1 VLLCCTYVNVVRVCV
16 CVCVLMYASGMWI
29 YVCVCVCV
37 CVCVDTVTTSGV
49 LLLLN
54 ACMGKLYFYGTHV
67 CKHVHVHTHMHIHM
81 LVRLCDNNRSV
92 CSIYLLKDHSLDQM
106 QLTVCD
112 CACVV

>member
-1 VLLCCTYVNVVRVCV
+1 MCACLCMCQVRG
-16 CVCVLMYASGMWI
+16 Y
-29 YVCVCVCV
+29 VCV
-37 CVCVDTVTTSGV
+37 CVCVDTVATSVV

-54 ACMGKLYFYGTHV
+54 ACVGILYFYGTHV

-81 LVRLCDNNRSV
+81 LVRLCYNIRTV

>member
-1 VLLCCTYVNVVRVCV
+1 MCACLCMRRVC
-16 CVCVLMYASGMWI
+16 G

-37 CVCVDTVTTSGV
+37 CVCVDTVATSVV

-54 ACMGKLYFYGTHV
+54 ACVGILYFYGTHV

-81 LVRLCDNNRSV
+81 LVRLCYNKRTV